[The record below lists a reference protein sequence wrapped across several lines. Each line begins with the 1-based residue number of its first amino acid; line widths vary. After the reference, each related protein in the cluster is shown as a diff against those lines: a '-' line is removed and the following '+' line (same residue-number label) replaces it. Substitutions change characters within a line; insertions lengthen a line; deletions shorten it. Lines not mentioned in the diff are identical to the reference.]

1 MKTKSISKVKAED
14 IKKFMGVAME
24 LVTNE
29 VSGTDIGTKET
40 LAIFSA
46 RDMAIGERLTK
57 NKHIITGFMLGAL
70 TVIWV
75 TKFQD
80 FRKKNKEEVEEDLN
94 EESI

>member
-1 MKTKSISKVKAED
+1 MKTKLINKVNAED
-14 IKKFMGVAME
+14 IKKFMGVATE

-29 VSGTDIGTKET
+29 VSGTDIGTKEI

-57 NKHIITGFMLGAL
+57 NKHIITGFMLGA
-70 TVIWV
+70 V
-75 TKFQD
+75 TIILIKKFQD